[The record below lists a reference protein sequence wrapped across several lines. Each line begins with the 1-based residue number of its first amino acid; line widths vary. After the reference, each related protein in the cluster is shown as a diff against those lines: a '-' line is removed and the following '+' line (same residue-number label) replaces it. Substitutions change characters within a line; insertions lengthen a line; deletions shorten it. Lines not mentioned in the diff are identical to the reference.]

1 MFLKKIQLDKQC
13 KKHKD
18 MKLITPKTRRDY
30 LCHDQ
35 IIIEKMLLVKL
46 ISNRNEAIQIFMD
59 KPVFCGIEVLEINN
73 SNEQQKFG
81 EKSKL
86 YYLVT
91 SIFAISIKQKTF
103 TKI

>member
-59 KPVFCGIEVLEINN
+59 KPVFCGIEVLEINKTVMN
-73 SNEQQKFG
+73 NKNL
-81 EKSKL
+81 EKNQNYITWLQVSL
-86 YYLVT
+86 QYP
-91 SIFAISIKQKTF
+91 
-103 TKI
+103 